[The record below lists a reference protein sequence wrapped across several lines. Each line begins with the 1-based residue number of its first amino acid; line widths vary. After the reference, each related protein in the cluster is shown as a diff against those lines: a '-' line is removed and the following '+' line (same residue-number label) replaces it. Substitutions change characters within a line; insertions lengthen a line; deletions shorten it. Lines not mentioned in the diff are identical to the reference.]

1 MALPVG
7 RPAFALGPMMFV
19 GGMSATSLLRALRVF
34 VVKNCGGNR
43 GHLTVRESAIG

>member
-43 GHLTVRESAIG
+43 GQLTVRESAIG